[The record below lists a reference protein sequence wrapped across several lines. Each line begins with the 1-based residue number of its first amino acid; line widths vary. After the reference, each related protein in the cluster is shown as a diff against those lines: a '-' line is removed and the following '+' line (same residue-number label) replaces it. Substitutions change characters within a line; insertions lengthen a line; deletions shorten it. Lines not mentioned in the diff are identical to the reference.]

1 MRRILMLMMALT
13 IVSLANVEVEAQTK
27 RNNKPAAVN
36 RSRTNAQRRNTGT
49 KARPAAKGHARTGKK
64 APAKGAARKKTA
76 AKGRKGANYST
87 AEIRG
92 LQNQRSAVQKKIK
105 EQERL
110 LRANKADVKKRLG
123 DLLAIN
129 SEIDQRQKS
138 IEGIQT
144 DIHHI
149 EGNITLLR
157 SQLASLEQ
165 QLEERKANYI
175 KSMRYL
181 ARTRTI
187 QDKLMFIFSAKSL
200 TQMYRRLRFVR
211 EYAAYQKA
219 QGELVKSKQDQ
230 ITHKHKQLETV
241 KGEKNNLLYKGQQ
254 EKAAL
259 QGKQTEQ
266 QQMVNSLQK
275 QQKTIQVIIDDQ
287 KKKNAALNAK
297 IDQLIAIEVAK
308 AKERAEAEAR
318 RKAAAAAEAKRK
330 REAELARK
338 KAEAEAAAREN
349 ARRVQEAKEREARL
363 KAEAAKAAA
372 EKRDAEA
379 RARAEQAARKAEADR
394 EAAERKAAVDKRRHE
409 QEVAKAKTESERVA
423 NVSSEDLALSRNF
436 ESNRG
441 RLPMPITG
449 SYRIVSHFGQYNVAG
464 LRNVQLDNKGIN
476 IQGGS
481 GATARAIFNGEV
493 SAVFGF
499 DGSMVVMVRHGSYI
513 SVYCNLRSVSVHRGQ
528 QVSTRQA
535 LGTVGADN
543 VLQFQLRKGTAK
555 LNPEA
560 WLGR

>member
-1 MRRILMLMMALT
+1 MNKFLIFISAVLLSALPCSHT
-13 IVSLANVEVEAQTK
+13 EAQTK
-27 RNNKPAAVN
+27 KKAKVAATSKTSAARNASA
-36 RSRTNAQRRNTGT
+36 RRNKAKT
-49 KARPAAKGHARTGKK
+49 KASATKGKRK
-64 APAKGAARKKTA
+64 AKGAT
-76 AKGRKGANYST
+76 YST

-92 LQNQRSAVQKKIK
+92 LQNQRNAVQKKIK

-110 LRANKADVKKRLG
+110 LQANKADVKKRLG

-129 SEIDQRQKS
+129 SEIDQHQKS
-138 IEGIQT
+138 IDGIQK

-149 EGNITLLR
+149 EGNISLLR
-157 SQLASLEQ
+157 SQLATLEQ
-165 QLEERKANYI
+165 QLDDRKAKYI

-219 QGELVKSKQDQ
+219 QGELVRAKQNQ
-230 ITHKHKQLETV
+230 ITSKHKQLETV
-241 KGEKNNLLYKGQQ
+241 KGEKHTLLNKGEQ
-254 EKAAL
+254 EKAVL

-287 KKKNAALNAK
+287 KKKNAALNAQ
-297 IDQLIAIEVAK
+297 IDKLIAEEIAK
-308 AKERAEAEAR
+308 AKARAEAEAK
-318 RKAAAAAEAKRK
+318 RKAAAAAEAKRR

-394 EAAERKAAVDKRRHE
+394 EAAERKAAVDKKRHE
-409 QEVAKAKTESERVA
+409 QEVAKAKSENETA
-423 NVSSEDLALSRNF
+423 ATVSSEDMALSRNF

-449 SYRIVSHFGQYNVAG
+449 GYRIVSHFGQYNVEG
-464 LRNVQLDNKGIN
+464 LKNVQLDNKGIN

-481 GATARAIFNGEV
+481 GACARAIFNGEV

-499 DGSMVVMVRHGSYI
+499 GGSMVVMVRHGNYI

-528 QVSTRQA
+528 HVSTRQT

-543 VLQFQLRKGTAK
+543 ILQFQLRKGFAK

>member
-1 MRRILMLMMALT
+1 MNIKGMQNRTKRILMLIMAAAVMSVAGT
-13 IVSLANVEVEAQTK
+13 NATAQTK
-27 RNNKPAAVN
+27 RTAA
-36 RSRTNAQRRNTGT
+36 T
-49 KARPAAKGHARTGKK
+49 AKKTA
-64 APAKGAARKKTA
+64 AARKKTTP
-76 AKGRKGANYST
+76 AKTAKKGNTKKTSTKKGKAKAANYST
-87 AEIRG
+87 EEIRG
-92 LQNQRSAVQKKIK
+92 LQSQRNAVQKKIK

-110 LRANKADVKKRLG
+110 LRANKADVKKRLD

-129 SEIDQRQKS
+129 SEIDQHQKS
-138 IEGIQT
+138 IDGIQS
-144 DIHHI
+144 DIHSI
-149 EGNITLLR
+149 EGNISLLR
-157 SQLASLEQ
+157 SQLSTLEQ
-165 QLEERKANYI
+165 QLEDRRAKYI

-181 ARTRTI
+181 ARTRSI

-200 TQMYRRLRFVR
+200 TQMYRRMRFVR

-219 QGELVKSKQDQ
+219 QGEQVRLKQEQ

-241 KGEKNNLLYKGQQ
+241 KGEKNTLLNKGQK

-266 QQMVNSLQK
+266 QQMVTSLQK
-275 QQKTIQVIIDDQ
+275 QQKTIQTIIDDQ
-287 KKKNAALNAK
+287 KKKNDALNSQ
-297 IDQLIAIEVAK
+297 IDKLIAEEVAK
-308 AKERAEAEAR
+308 AKARAEAEAR
-318 RKAAAAAEAKRK
+318 RKAAEAAEAKRR

-338 KAEAEAAAREN
+338 RAAAEAAAREN

-379 RARAEQAARKAEADR
+379 RERAERAARKAEADR
-394 EAAERKAAVDKRRHE
+394 LAAERKAAVDKQRHD
-409 QEVAKAKTESERVA
+409 QEVAKAKTENETVA
-423 NVSSEDLALSRNF
+423 TVSSEDMALSRNF

-441 RLPMPITG
+441 RLPMPVTG
-449 SYRIVSHFGQYNVAG
+449 SYRIVSHFGQYNVEG
-464 LRNVQLDNKGIN
+464 LKNVRLDNKGIN
-476 IQGGS
+476 IQAGT
-481 GATARAIFNGEV
+481 GASARAIFNGEV

-499 DGSMVVMVRHGSYI
+499 GGSMVVMVRHGSYI

-543 VLQFQLRKGTAK
+543 ILQFQLRKGYSK

-560 WLGR
+560 WLAR